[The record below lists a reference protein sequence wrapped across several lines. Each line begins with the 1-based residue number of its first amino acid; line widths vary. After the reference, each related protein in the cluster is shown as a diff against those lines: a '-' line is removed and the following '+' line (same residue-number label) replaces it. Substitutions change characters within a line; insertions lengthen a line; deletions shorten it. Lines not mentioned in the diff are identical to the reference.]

1 MVRWTQRR
9 KALVVEAVRNGAI
22 SLTEACRRYELSVEE
37 FRAWQRAVETDGEE
51 ASQSHPAKGLPGWA
65 TLRPERVLMG
75 TLALRGCGGGKWEMV
90 STGNERR

>member
-1 MVRWTQRR
+1 MGARDDLPASNMVRWTQRR

-51 ASQSHPAKGLPGWA
+51 AS
-65 TLRPERVLMG
+65 RVIRLKDY
-75 TLALRGCGGGKWEMV
+75 RGGPHSARGEC
-90 STGNERR
+90 